1 MLNWIRGVT
10 FRRFVAGPVLICRMA
25 ESATVRRERL
35 SLLQPQTFELSRR
48 LIPAPIRSLLHETTQ
63 MTDQSRKEQ
72 LERRLEQS
80 IRMLRQVD
88 DPTTRKRLHA
98 LTEALEREKER
109 EKK

>member
-1 MLNWIRGVT
+1 
-10 FRRFVAGPVLICRMA
+10 
-25 ESATVRRERL
+25 
-35 SLLQPQTFELSRR
+35 
-48 LIPAPIRSLLHETTQ
+48 